1 MAVGHHSHLVTLGSS
16 CPFGGGREWDS
27 GADPTVLPQD
37 SIAQPGMALRSGWL
51 LMPFLGACIIQE
63 GIWEGGGAG
72 DMDVSKM
79 KTVPPLATTSPSA
92 FGAYVNR
99 TQAGGLGCSLQSHF
113 LCSLSPVPK
122 LRHEPWLHHLC
133 PAA

>member
-1 MAVGHHSHLVTLGSS
+1 MELT
-16 CPFGGGREWDS
+16 
-27 GADPTVLPQD
+27 TVLPQD

-92 FGAYVNR
+92 FGACVNR

-133 PAA
+133 PAAWCKFSTLALTLLICCVVGTLRET